1 MEIVTDLRE
10 PDQVL
15 GRVADHGAVLLRPAG
30 RFSRAEFVA
39 LGDALM
45 RPRSHGA
52 ALAEAR
58 EFVAGD
64 ATTTTVTT
72 GRQGIP
78 LHREASYVP
87 GSPSL
92 LMFYCERPAAEG
104 GETTVCDG
112 VQLLAALPQAI
123 REFVTR
129 AEIRWQLDM
138 PDGSWQEM
146 CGADDPAAAI
156 AAIAGYAPFLMP
168 WESVTADA
176 VGRTVRV
183 RLSTRCVTPA
193 LFDNLPAFC
202 NSVLVQTGRRSSAAD
217 HGRRLELRMADGA
230 PFPVEVLSAV
240 ALVAEELT
248 VPVPWQPG
256 DVVIVNNTRV
266 MHGRRGFADPA
277 RRILV
282 RMGYLTPGSVDRWWR
297 EPAALDRVPPVR

>member
-10 PDQVL
+10 PEQVL
-15 GRVADHGAVLLRPAG
+15 GRVADHGAVLLRPAD

-45 RPRSHGA
+45 RPRSHGT

-64 ATTTTVTT
+64 ATTTTVTR

-92 LMFYCERPAAEG
+92 LMFYCERPAADG
-104 GETTVCDG
+104 GETIVCDG
-112 VQLLAALPQAI
+112 VRLLAALPRAT
-123 REFVTR
+123 REFVTG

-138 PDGSWQEM
+138 PDGSWQQM
-146 CGADDPAAAI
+146 CGADDPAAAV
-156 AAIAGYAPFLMP
+156 AAITGYAPFLMP
-168 WESVTADA
+168 WESVAADA
-176 VGRTVRV
+176 VGRTVRM

-193 LFDNLPAFC
+193 LFDGLPAFC
-202 NSVLVQTGRRSSAAD
+202 NSVLVRTGGGDAD
-217 HGRRLELRMADGA
+217 DGRRLELRMADGT
-230 PFPVEVLSAV
+230 PFPAEVLGEV
-240 ALVAEELT
+240 ASVAEELT
-248 VPVPWQPG
+248 EPVPWQPG
-256 DVVIVNNTRV
+256 DVVVVNNTRV

-282 RMGYLTPGSVDRWWR
+282 RMGYLTPASVDRWWR
-297 EPAALDRVPPVR
+297 APAAPDRSPPVR